1 MPATAEPYVGV
12 AAAGGEVR
20 VLYMAVPLLVVAA
33 VSAPAVAHAGPVD
46 DYVSR
51 NGKAVCAAL
60 DRAQDGG
67 EIFRLA
73 LTIAHAGGFSLK
85 EAASVIGRSAAAD
98 CPWEAP
104 RVKQAADSAGTPP
117 IAPAPLPDH

>member
-1 MPATAEPYVGV
+1 LPATAEPYVGV

-73 LTIAHAGGFSLK
+73 LTIAHAG
-85 EAASVIGRSAAAD
+85 
-98 CPWEAP
+98 
-104 RVKQAADSAGTPP
+104 RVARGNRTPGLP
-117 IAPAPLPDH
+117 QIPA